1 MDPQPCLRFGKS
13 SARPPGT
20 LKPPLPQE
28 VTGAGSGLFPSP
40 WGGVP
45 EAHGSYS
52 RAREAQGLLGAH
64 VQPLSLCPLPP
75 GHMLLSRGP
84 WGLQLPSEMEDSVLR
99 CLQGQSPPLYVSPLK
114 S

>member
-1 MDPQPCLRFGKS
+1 MRHYSPQQRQASWDTQASP
-13 SARPPGT
+13 PPGGDWGREWA
-20 LKPPLPQE
+20 LPQSL
-28 VTGAGSGLFPSP
+28 G
-40 WGGVP
+40 WGVP